1 MINDSNISNYL
12 RRFEQGLLTDE
23 ELDQFT
29 LFLESKSNIDESA
42 QDPITELSA
51 DFKERLKKS
60 NTLKPT
66 IFNDIDGEDDDLLMI
81 ASVEGFTNEKEE
93 EFLRLK
99 VSTDDH
105 FDTSLKYYQITKLK
119 KEDVAF
125 PNKSRLKHE
134 VKPSYVRYA
143 YYLAAAAILVGFFL
157 NFYQI
162 EKKHDLSSLQ
172 TPQLAKIKSNQKNR
186 PTPETRTIISK
197 PNQVFEKTIYRAAP
211 RKVDTTFY
219 MKEEIETIANLT
231 KDSTGSEITQYEKP
245 TFIQESHPNINSF
258 QKEEVERAET
268 ISWQQFLRGKF
279 EKLVVGKM
287 GSSYED
293 RLAFI
298 SSKFQ
303 SRTGIPF
310 QVKFTKN
317 RAEKR
322 KLSKFVFGKFSF
334 ERN

>member
-29 LFLESKSNIDESA
+29 LFLESKSMLDVISNQSHNK
-42 QDPITELSA
+42 LSLE
-51 DFKERLKKS
+51 FKESLKKAK
-60 NTLKPT
+60 TCRP
-66 IFNDIDGEDDDLLMI
+66 IAFNKLEGDDDELLMF
-81 ASVEGFTNEKEE
+81 ASIEGIINEKEMD
-93 EFLRLK
+93 FLNLK
-99 VSTDDH
+99 VSTDEQ
-105 FDTSLKYYQITKLK
+105 FASTLNYYKLTKLE
-119 KEDVAF
+119 KEILSF
-125 PNKSRLKHE
+125 PNKSELKQKE
-134 VKPSYVRYA
+134 KLSFVRFM
-143 YYLAAAAILVGFFL
+143 YYAAAAILTGFL
-157 NFYQI
+157 LYYNQND
-162 EKKHDLSSLQ
+162 KKLELSSSSE
-172 TPQLAKIKSNQKNR
+172 PQLAKTKEIQTNRTTLKSNLSNN
-186 PTPETRTIISK
+186 TTNT
-197 PNQVFEKTIYRAAP
+197 VFKKTIYRAAP

-279 EKLVVGKM
+279 EELVFGKI
-287 GSSYED
+287 GSSYEE

-303 SRTGIPF
+303 SRIGIPF
-310 QVKFTKN
+310 QIKLTKK

-322 KLSKFVFGKFSF
+322 KLSKLVFGKFSY

>member
-42 QDPITELSA
+42 QDPITELSV

-81 ASVEGFTNEKEE
+81 ASVEGITSEKEE

-99 VSTDDH
+99 VTTDDH
-105 FDTSLKYYQITKLK
+105 FATSLKYYQITKLK
-119 KEDVAF
+119 KEVVAF
-125 PNKSRLKHE
+125 PNKSRLKQKE
-134 VKPSYVRYA
+134 KQSYARFM
-143 YYLAAAAILVGFFL
+143 YYAAAAILTGFL
-157 NFYQI
+157 LYYNQND
-162 EKKHDLSSLQ
+162 KKLELSSSSE
-172 TPQLAKIKSNQKNR
+172 PQLAKTKEIQTNRTTLKSNLSNN
-186 PTPETRTIISK
+186 TTNT
-197 PNQVFEKTIYRAAP
+197 VFKKTIYRAAP

-279 EKLVVGKM
+279 EELVFGKI
-287 GSSYED
+287 GSSYEE

-303 SRTGIPF
+303 SRIGIPF
-310 QVKFTKN
+310 QIKLTKK

-322 KLSKFVFGKFSF
+322 KLSKLVFGKFSY

>member
-42 QDPITELSA
+42 QDPITELSV

-81 ASVEGFTNEKEE
+81 ASVEGITSEKEE

-99 VSTDDH
+99 VTTDDH
-105 FDTSLKYYQITKLK
+105 FATSLKYYQITKLK
-119 KEDVAF
+119 KEVVAF
-125 PNKSRLKHE
+125 PNKSRLKQKE
-134 VKPSYVRYA
+134 KQSYARFM
-143 YYLAAAAILVGFFL
+143 YYAAAAILTGFL
-157 NFYQI
+157 LYYNQND
-162 EKKHDLSSLQ
+162 KKLELSSSSE
-172 TPQLAKIKSNQKNR
+172 PQLAKTKEIQTNRTTLKSNLSNN
-186 PTPETRTIISK
+186 TPNK
-197 PNQVFEKTIYRAAP
+197 VFKKTIYRAASSI
-211 RKVDTTFY
+211 VDTTFY
-219 MKEEIETIANLT
+219 INNESMTIANSNV
-231 KDSTGSEITQYEKP
+231 DSFGLDITQNEKESLV
-245 TFIQESHPNINSF
+245 QELQPKVNSF
-258 QKEEVERAET
+258 QKEEDQIET
-268 ISWQQFLRGKF
+268 LTWKNYIRNKF
-279 EKLVVGKM
+279 EELVFGKI
-287 GSSYED
+287 GSSYEE

-303 SRTGIPF
+303 SRIGIPF
-310 QVKFTKN
+310 QIKLTKKRPEN
-317 RAEKR
+317 R
-322 KLSKFVFGKFSF
+322 KLSKLVFGKFSY